1 MHAMDGRLG
10 EHLKQVDFL
19 LAIKQ
24 RAAIPGGSCDF
35 DIPQLRY
42 WLNLDYKNRVT
53 DIDRWAQ
60 PYYQLYEIIALILKL
75 IRDSAFAEDVI
86 AKNGF
91 FQNSLDTSLAN
102 QMLRIE
108 LNCKDNIFPEISAGK
123 HRYSIRIL
131 QNQETT
137 DQLPVQLKQD
147 INFKLFLCAL

>member
-1 MHAMDGRLG
+1 MS
-10 EHLKQVDFL
+10 
-19 LAIKQ
+19 
-24 RAAIPGGSCDF
+24 PGNNHPDK
-35 DIPQLRY
+35 R
-42 WLNLDYKNRVT
+42 
-53 DIDRWAQ
+53 
-60 PYYQLYEIIALILKL
+60 KL